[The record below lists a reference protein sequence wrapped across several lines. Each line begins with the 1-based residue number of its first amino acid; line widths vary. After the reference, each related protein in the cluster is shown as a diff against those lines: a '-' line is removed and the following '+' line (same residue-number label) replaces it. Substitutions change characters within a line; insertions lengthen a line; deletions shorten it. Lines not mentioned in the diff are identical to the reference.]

1 MMENLLLQIENA
13 LTVVGAVVTAAT
25 LIVAGLDKIAQITPT
40 KKDDEYV
47 GKVRALLVTVSTVL
61 DKVSVYTTSDK
72 KK

>member
-1 MMENLLLQIENA
+1 MNDLLLQAQNILTIIGA
-13 LTVVGAVVTAAT
+13 LVTAAT

-40 KKDDEYV
+40 PKDDEYI
-47 GKVRALLVTVSTVL
+47 GKARALLIKVSSVL

>member
-1 MMENLLLQIENA
+1 MENLIVQVENILAIIGA
-13 LTVVGAVVTAAT
+13 LVTAAT

-40 KKDDEYV
+40 TKDDEYV
-47 GKVRALLVTVSTVL
+47 GKARAVLAKVSGLL

>member
-1 MMENLLLQIENA
+1 MENLIIQIENA
-13 LTVVGAVVTAAT
+13 LVVVGAIVTAAT

-40 KKDDEYV
+40 KRDDEYV
-47 GKVRALLVTVSTVL
+47 GKIRSLLVMVSAVL